1 MSPGGKSLRH
11 RVLDSAKWTLLGHGA
26 GQVLKFGSNLIL
38 TRLLAPDMFGVMALG
53 YMVFTGLT
61 MLSDL
66 GIGDI
71 VTRSRRGDEPKFL
84 NVLWVMQIARGVLIA
99 MCALALGALWT
110 MPWLRSLIP
119 TSSVY
124 GDPRIP
130 GLVAALAL
138 VPLISGFESTKS
150 FLARRHLSM
159 ANLTKVDLA
168 CQFGTTAFTLSWALV
183 DASVWALAF
192 GWVFGG
198 LMKTVLSHAA
208 LPGPRNRF
216 EWDIE
221 AFWEAF
227 NFGKWALISSPLT
240 FLLLSGDR
248 ILLSGFLNATTMGFY
263 SIAFLLVTALQ
274 SAIGRVVFFSVLP
287 ALSEVHRDRP
297 AELKTTIYRFR
308 RPLDVACIVPAGM
321 LFVLGDMVVRLLY
334 DSRYLP
340 AGWMLSTV
348 ALTLAVVQFNVFDQ
362 ALMAVGRIRT
372 LTALN
377 VMRTAV
383 LFGVVWLGHQFFG
396 DKGAVIGVPCAAL
409 VNALVLL
416 GVTRELGFVDM
427 RRELHCFPLF
437 GAGAGLG
444 WLVKVLATWFLG
456 ITG

>member
-1 MSPGGKSLRH
+1 LSSDGKGLKQ
-11 RVLDSAKWTLLGHGA
+11 RVLSSAKWTLAGHGA

-71 VTRSRRGDEPKFL
+71 VARSRRGDEPKFL
-84 NVLWVMQIARGVLIA
+84 NVLWVMESARGILIA
-99 MCALALGALWT
+99 VCALGLGVLWT
-110 MPWLRSLIP
+110 VPWVRALIP
-119 TSSVY
+119 TNSVY

-130 GLVAALAL
+130 GLIATLAL
-138 VPLISGFESTKS
+138 VPLIAGFESTKS
-150 FLARRHLSM
+150 FLARRQLSI
-159 ANLTKVDLA
+159 ATLTKVDLA
-168 CQFGTTAFTLSWALV
+168 CQFGSTVATLCWAFF

-198 LMKTVLSHAA
+198 LMKTVLSHAV

-216 EWDIE
+216 EWDTA

-227 NFGKWALISSPLT
+227 NFGKWAMISSPVS
-240 FLLLSGDR
+240 FLLMSGDR

-263 SIAFLLVTALQ
+263 SIGFLLVTALQ

-297 AELKTTIYRFR
+297 AELRATIYRIR

-321 LFVLGDMVVRLLY
+321 LFVLGDVVVRILY

-340 AGWMLSTV
+340 AGWMLSVV
-348 ALTLAVVQFNVFDQ
+348 ALTLAFVQFNVFDQ

-377 VMRTAV
+377 VMRTVV
-383 LFGVVWLGHQFFG
+383 LFGVIWLGHHFFG
-396 DKGAVIGVPCAAL
+396 DRGAVIGVPCAAL
-409 VNALVLL
+409 VNASVLMA
-416 GVTRELGFVDM
+416 VNSKLGFVDM
-427 RRELHCFPLF
+427 RRELLGIPLF
-437 GAGAGLG
+437 AAGAGLG
-444 WLVKVLATWFLG
+444 WLVKVLAHWLLG